1 MASDQRIAILRLLAA
16 PERHFSG
23 QWSADPVDFGVCMS
37 LIAEKLGVS
46 QPTVSRHLDLLKQA
60 GFLTVRRQQKWA
72 YCKRDQAAIRE
83 YLDWLGDQV
92 ASETSTV

>member
-1 MASDQRIAILRLLAA
+1 MASDQRIAILRLLSE

-23 QWSADPVDFGVCMS
+23 QRSADPVEFGVCMS

-46 QPTVSRHLDLLKQA
+46 QPTISRHLDLLKQA
-60 GFLTVRRQQKWA
+60 GFLTVRRHQKWA
-72 YCKRDQAAIRE
+72 YCKRDPAAIRE

-92 ASETSTV
+92 ASATSMA